1 MAIHI
6 YPGDCTNFSTAG
18 LGILYPIEC
27 TVTEEAAGRYE
38 LNMEHPIDS
47 TYRWAQLEVGRI
59 IKAPVPVR
67 ENPAYEKVVEPERE
81 HVTVTRTVYRV
92 STVKNN
98 LNFRTG
104 PGTSYRIIRSYR
116 KGTEVIAVNADGQD
130 STQNG
135 FRNVT
140 IRDGGAVGWMAGR
153 YLTATGEKITETLDG
168 YKPANRHGVRPQIAR
183 EQLFRITEVERD
195 TEAGIVRVKALH
207 IFYDN
212 RATFLD
218 GTYEPK
224 NQTPSAIV
232 SFMLQHLVN
241 PTATTFDVSD
251 LTDNIDEM
259 DCSYKSPVEILL
271 DPDEGIAAK
280 TGAQVVRD
288 NFDCYLLQDE
298 ERDMGVTVRR
308 GKNLVGVT
316 ATTDATN
323 LVTRITALGKNSDGT
338 NIALGNGTN
347 YIDSPRIGDYPM
359 PYSRK
364 IDYPVKMVKSNP
376 DNITTFTD
384 LTRARAKLLEL
395 AQKDFSEN
403 HIDEPEYGLEV
414 DFVLLQYADEMADY
428 AQLQSVYLY
437 DTVTVIDEMIGL
449 YSKVR
454 VTEYEWNVLTQQYNS
469 VKLGKLTELRQTV
482 YSYNLPT
489 GGISGT
495 KLTANSTP
503 GSAIRNLS
511 VQYGKFEN
519 ATIEQLK
526 ADAISA
532 VQAVFTAVTAQ
543 TINTDELTAAVAH
556 VVQLA
561 ADSIEAGA
569 VVANTLSAALLTAST
584 ATIEN
589 ADIDWA
595 NIADLTADVATIA
608 KAQLT
613 TANIQDASIDWATIL
628 SAYIAS
634 VSIGYAQIKDADI
647 QQLIAQDAVTRR
659 YFIEKLQVLSA
670 QIAEA
675 TVGNLVVKA
684 SNGNYYRLDIA
695 YDNAGNPSVTPV
707 GVTITQAED
716 DAGMTSDGH
725 SSIIKTDLTVGDLA
739 AGNLKAINALIDTLT
754 ASRIDVDTLFAREG
768 TINKLNTQ
776 IIEAI
781 DATDLAGRNLIINT
795 LSPDVSSAE
804 KYPRLRGQTYASE
817 SGSSTTEISTAEH
830 GVRLTE
836 NARTGYIE
844 LRFGTPRSGYRS
856 LNGLTPGETYT
867 LAWDYVYSSSGRLNY
882 ISAQLCDDTVET
894 GSPRIDQEVE
904 WEISSEE
911 AAHCKFTFTV
921 PANVTMLYLTIRAT
935 SVTFEAGD
943 YLELRN
949 LTLVRGEAGKAWSP
963 APEDTQNGIET
974 NRANITLNTQQIEST
989 VERVAQTEG
998 NVEALSTQLTQ
1009 TAEDLTATL
1018 SQKVNASDVE
1028 AWARYSV
1035 SGGEGTLELG
1045 QKGSRYTT
1053 ETSPTGFRVKQDG
1066 QDMTTMVRGRVAAP
1080 VFEVKRQIEIGNYSV
1095 RADADGGVLWI

>member
-47 TYRWAQLEVGRI
+47 TYRWAQLEVGCI

-67 ENPAYEKVVEPERE
+67 ENPAYEKAVEPERE

-104 PGTSYRIIRSYR
+104 PGTSHRIIRSYR

-130 STQNG
+130 ATQNG

-140 IRDGGAVGWMAGR
+140 IRDGGAVGWMADR
-153 YLTATGEKITETLDG
+153 YLSATGEKITETLDG
-168 YKPANRHGVRPQIAR
+168 YKPANRRGVRPQIAR

-347 YIDSPRIGDYPM
+347 YIDSPHIGDYPM

-384 LTRARAKLLEL
+384 LSRARAKLLEL

-628 SAYIAS
+628 SAFISS
-634 VSIGYAQIKDADI
+634 VSIDYAQIKYGNLGR
-647 QQLIAQDAVTRR
+647 LIADDAVGGRVL
-659 YFIEKLQVLSA
+659 IERLQVLSA
-670 QIAEA
+670 QLARA
-675 TVGNLVVKA
+675 TIGELVVKA
-684 SNGNYYRLDIA
+684 ADDHYYRLDVSA
-695 YDNAGNPSVTPV
+695 AGAVTATDVTADLTPAEIQA
-707 GVTITQAED
+707 GV
-716 DAGMTSDGH
+716 TSDGRG
-725 SSIIKTDLTVGDLA
+725 SIIETSLTVEDLA
-739 AGNLKAINALIDTLT
+739 AGNLKAINALIDHIT
-754 ASRIDVDTLFAREG
+754 ADRIDAGVLFARQAVVNEVY
-768 TINKLNTQ
+768 TQ
-776 IIEAI
+776 IINGL
-781 DATDLAGRNLIINT
+781 DA
-795 LSPDVSSAE
+795 
-804 KYPRLRGQTYASE
+804 
-817 SGSSTTEISTAEH
+817 SG
-830 GVRLTE
+830 VNQR
-836 NARTGYIE
+836 IE
-844 LRFGTPRSGYRS
+844 LNSQGIAAAVDSVD
-856 LNGLTPGETYT
+856 GL
-867 LAWDYVYSSSGRLNY
+867 
-882 ISAQLCDDTVET
+882 
-894 GSPRIDQEVE
+894 
-904 WEISSEE
+904 
-911 AAHCKFTFTV
+911 
-921 PANVTMLYLTIRAT
+921 
-935 SVTFEAGD
+935 
-943 YLELRN
+943 
-949 LTLVRGEAGKAWSP
+949 
-963 APEDTQNGIET
+963 
-974 NRANITLNTQQIEST
+974 ST
-989 VERVAQTEG
+989 RVAQTESD
-998 NVEALSTQLTQ
+998 LSL
-1009 TAEDLTATL
+1009 
-1018 SQKVNASDVE
+1018 KVNASDVE

-1053 ETSPTGFRVKQDG
+1053 ETSPTGFRVKQGG

-1095 RADADGGVLWI
+1095 RADAEGGVLFI